1 MRGQLSSE
9 YLLLIVFVVVI
20 VSLFM
25 IDVARDAEITVAI
38 AATRLACSEYS
49 NTVDSEVYCTTIS
62 YSINGTNFTVSP
74 HLYNYRGIRV
84 VPLPASSFNERVIQE
99 IRGSITNNRSV
110 SCTNCVDCSI
120 GHYYYCVDASV

>member
-9 YLLLIVFVVVI
+9 YLLLVVFVVVI

-25 IDVARDAEITVAI
+25 VDVARDAEITVAI

-49 NTVDSEVYCTTIS
+49 NTVNSSVFCTSIT
-62 YSINGTNFTVSP
+62 YAINGTNFTVSP
-74 HLYNYRGIRV
+74 HVYNYSGIRV
-84 VPLPASSFNERVIQE
+84 LDPGLPFNNRVIQE

-110 SCTNCVDCSI
+110 SCTNCADCSI
-120 GHYYYCVDASV
+120 GHYYYCVNASA